1 MKVIF
6 SYVDFSLKEKNHSKI
21 LKMAAVSN
29 FLAQKHGYET
39 ILFVDKKSRL
49 YFENIQYNNIFC
61 LEEQITENI
70 PKSIWSLGKL
80 LAMSQMKE
88 PFIHIDFDI
97 LLLRQL
103 KDDLIKKEFLCLHGE
118 EWLLFNTKILVDIYK
133 NLNTYIAKPISLNCA
148 IVGGNNFE
156 LINQIAI
163 ELVNYALNNKVLLE
177 DINEKLPQKDKCWM
191 LPVIFEQ
198 ILFTNLIF
206 NNLKINYKDNLII
219 KTPKYEDIS
228 SELIKNGI
236 VHLWA
241 NKDKQVNL
249 NLIENI
255 LKNNNIKY

>member
-156 LINQIAI
+156 L
-163 ELVNYALNNKVLLE
+163 E